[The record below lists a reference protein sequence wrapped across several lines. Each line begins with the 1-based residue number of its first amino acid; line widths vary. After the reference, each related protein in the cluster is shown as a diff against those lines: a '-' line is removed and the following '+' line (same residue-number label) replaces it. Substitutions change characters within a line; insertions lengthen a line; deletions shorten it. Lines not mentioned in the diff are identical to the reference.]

1 MKPFTLALISVA
13 MTLLAACATRPRV
26 QAARDLGS
34 PLDVLRAYPLH
45 TFEGRK
51 LAVGEYDNPV
61 VLIAFWAS
69 WCEPCLEEL
78 QRLEVLRRSQPSQVG
93 IIAANVEDLS
103 EPGTAARAN
112 ATVAR
117 LKPSFQV
124 VSDRHGAVA
133 GRLLH
138 RWDPPNADPDGDV
151 PLPFTVLL
159 NGQGHMVQWI
169 GLAPDQST
177 DDYVQ
182 DMGRWISRAKG
193 ADLKD
198 QRVQAE
204 EPAVD
209 PSQIHILTSN
219 LSDPEFEAARPRIRE
234 RLKQTYPSLTEGD
247 LDRILRESRSDR

>member
-1 MKPFTLALISVA
+1 
-13 MTLLAACATRPRV
+13 
-26 QAARDLGS
+26 
-34 PLDVLRAYPLH
+34 
-45 TFEGRK
+45 
-51 LAVGEYDNPV
+51 VGEYDNPV

-78 QRLEVLRRSQPSQVG
+78 QRLEVLRRAQPSQVG

-138 RWDPPNADPDGDV
+138 RGDPPNADPDGDV

-193 ADLKD
+193 AD
-198 QRVQAE
+198 
-204 EPAVD
+204 
-209 PSQIHILTSN
+209 PSRGASRRPVPNSHPHQQPLG
-219 LSDPEFEAARPRIRE
+219 PRIRSGSPTHPRAPE
-234 RLKQTYPSLTEGD
+234 AD
-247 LDRILRESRSDR
+247 LSEPHRR